1 MPFPNIIERSGAQS
15 ATGFA
20 KEASNAFGVP
30 VAATSYLPMMSN
42 TLELDPGWFSP
53 HVMQNNR
60 ALQIYNLYGE
70 QKFTGAI
77 NGPLFPTMGIAFLLG
92 SIGFDAQTG
101 FGVTGTPNMTA
112 SVSTTTTSAVL
123 LGATVIPVTS
133 ATGFNVGQ
141 TINIDTGLLAETRRI
156 ASISGLNITVDSA
169 LSQNHASGATVVT
182 FGLTSTTINGSTVVG
197 ATTVVL
203 TSATGFATGQFIEV
217 DTGLNAEIR
226 RITNVSTNT
235 ITVDSAF
242 NFAHASG
249 VAANTAATTTLS
261 APSVANATTVTVT
274 SATGI
279 VNGTIIQ
286 IDTNSVTGGFTSEV
300 RKVTNVSVN
309 TLTLDQALTYAHAS
323 GAVVTIVVTPFTHTV
338 QDASTLPS
346 FTIEK
351 NVGNFQSLQ
360 FAGTRIGKMDVKVPT
375 GNSAADITAD
385 VTGRSVQILTTPSQ
399 TSFLNEQ
406 PYVFAEANLV
416 FNNNL
421 RADIRNVNIT
431 IDNGLKATY
440 TYSGNRGP
448 SFITPVTLHVSGS
461 FEAVWSSFN
470 DPTYG
475 DFLQMQQG
483 NLASLNV
490 TLVHAT
496 TNNTVTLTINQVVV
510 NKFANDIKMEDVVL
524 STMNFEAS
532 KPLTGANLNTITAT
546 VSDTQY
552 LPF

>member
-1 MPFPNIIERSGAQS
+1 MAFPNVVERAGAQS

-20 KEASNAFGVP
+20 KETVFGTP
-30 VAATSYLPMMSN
+30 VAATSFLPMMSN

-53 HVMQNNR
+53 HVMQANR

-77 NGPLFPTMGIAFLLG
+77 NGPLFPTMGVAFLLG
-92 SIGFDAQTG
+92 AIGFDAQVG
-101 FGVTGTPNMTA
+101 YGVYGTPNMTA
-112 SVSTTTTSAVL
+112 SVTTTSTASVL
-123 LGATVIPVTS
+123 IGASVIPVTS
-133 ATGFNVGQ
+133 VTGFAVGQ
-141 TINIDTGLLAETRRI
+141 TILVDTGLLAEVKRI
-156 ASISGLNITVDSA
+156 VSISSLNITVDSTF
-169 LSQNHASGATVVT
+169 SQNHASGISVTT
-182 FGLTSTTINGSTVVG
+182 FGLTSTTTNGSTAIG
-197 ATTVVL
+197 ATTVTL

-226 RITNVSTNT
+226 RITNVSTNV
-235 ITVDSAF
+235 ITVDAAF
-242 NFAHASG
+242 NIAHASG
-249 VAANTAATTTLS
+249 VPAVTASTTTLS
-261 APSVANATTVTVT
+261 APSVATATTVTVT

-286 IDTNSVTGGFTSEV
+286 IDTNSVAGGFTSEV
-300 RKVTNVSVN
+300 RKVTNVAST
-309 TLTLDQALTYAHAS
+309 TLTLDAALTYAHAS
-323 GAVVTIVVTPFTHTV
+323 GSVVTIVVAPFTHTV
-338 QDASTLPS
+338 LDASTLPS

-360 FAGTRIGKMDVKVPT
+360 FAGGRIGKMDVKVPT

-385 VTGRSVQILTTPSQ
+385 ITGRSVQVLNTPTAVTT
-399 TSFLNEQ
+399 LNEN

-416 FNNNL
+416 FNNNV
-421 RADIRNVNIT
+421 RADIRNVNIS

-475 DFLQMQQG
+475 DFTQMQDG
-483 NLASLNV
+483 NLAALNV
-490 TLVHAT
+490 SLVHAT
-496 TNNTVTLTINQVVV
+496 TGSTVTLTINQVVIS
-510 NKFANDIKMEDVVL
+510 KFANDIKMEDVIL
-524 STMNFEAS
+524 STMSFEAS
-532 KPLTGANLNTITAT
+532 KPVTGNFLNTITAT
-546 VSDTQY
+546 VADSQY

>member
-1 MPFPNIIERSGAQS
+1 MAFPNITERSGAQS
-15 ATGFA
+15 ATGFS
-20 KEASNAFGVP
+20 KESVFGTP

-101 FGVTGTPNMTA
+101 YGVTGTPNMTA
-112 SVSTTTTSAVL
+112 SVTTTTTAAAL
-123 LGATVIPVTS
+123 IGTNTLTVTS
-133 ATGFNVGQ
+133 ATGFAAGQ
-141 TINIDTGLLAETRRI
+141 TINVDTGLLAETKRI
-156 ASISGLNITVDSA
+156 VSVVSTTITVDSVF
-169 LSQNHASGATVVT
+169 SQNHASGISVTT
-182 FGLTSTTINGSTVVG
+182 FGLTSTTTSGSTVVG
-197 ATTVVL
+197 ATTVTL

-217 DTGLNAEIR
+217 DTGLNAETR
-226 RITNVSTNT
+226 RITNVVTNT
-235 ITVDSAF
+235 ITVDAAF
-242 NFAHASG
+242 NIAHGSG
-249 VAANTAATTTLS
+249 VPAVTASTTTLS
-261 APSVANATTVTVT
+261 APSIATATSVTVT

-279 VNGTIIQ
+279 TQGTIIQ
-286 IDTNSVTGGFTSEV
+286 IDTNSPTGGFTSEV
-300 RKVTNVSVN
+300 RKVTNVAST

-338 QDASTLPS
+338 LDAATLPS

-375 GNSAADITAD
+375 GNSPADITAD
-385 VTGRSVQILTTPSQ
+385 VTGRSVQILTTPS
-399 TSFLNEQ
+399 TPSYINEN

-416 FNNNL
+416 FNGNQ
-421 RADIRNVNIT
+421 RTDIRNVNIT
-431 IDNGLKATY
+431 IDNGLKPIY

-475 DFLQMQQG
+475 DFSQMQQG
-483 NLASLNV
+483 NLAALNV

-496 TNNTVTLTINQVVV
+496 TNNTVTLTINQVAL
-510 NKFANDIKMEDVVL
+510 NKFANDIKMEDVIL
-524 STMNFEAS
+524 STMSFEAT
-532 KPLTGANLNTITAT
+532 KPVTGAFQNTITAT
-546 VSDTQY
+546 VTDTQY